1 LATCKLEG
9 CSGTANRKISRQ
21 RKAKVCGVEWA
32 RVSASSRFCASTS
45 KKIAGANGLG
55 MIDILAERQ
64 EIHGT
69 ICQFDANVPFCL
81 CQVQLLRDL

>member
-1 LATCKLEG
+1 LEG

-45 KKIAGANGLG
+45 KKIAGANGFG

-64 EIHGT
+64 ESVERFASLTQTPHFVYANCSCSE
-69 ICQFDANVPFCL
+69 ICEMVI
-81 CQVQLLRDL
+81 